1 MASYIFG
8 GNTGETPQ
16 SVARKRA
23 IAEAIMG
30 RSLSPQNVGEGFGA
44 IADGIVANV
53 NNQRA
58 DAAEQAGM
66 SSAQDAFAKAL
77 MGDTS
82 ALSGL
87 GSGSAGS
94 VGGGSPAAG
103 GGNYADAIAGIESGG
118 NYGAVGPTNPNLGR
132 ALGKY
137 QVMEANVGPWSKEI
151 LGREVSPD
159 EFLSN
164 PQLQDAIFNGKFNQY
179 VQQFGPEGAA
189 QAWFAGPGSV
199 GKPGAGNLRDSLGT
213 SVNDYVSRF
222 SGALGDVP
230 AQPEHPFA
238 GGGSLAPQQ
247 QGAPM
252 PAPQMAPGG
261 PAGGGVPAQDGP
273 DLNELLMLSANPWL
287 TEGQRG
293 AINTMIETQ
302 LKQQDPAYQLG
313 LQKTEAELAA
323 LRHPKPVEVNGRL
336 IDPITHEV
344 IADYSDPKTATV
356 GNSVINT
363 ATGKP
368 IYTAPDQPTNTMKDY
383 EAYAADERAA
393 GREPLG
399 RLEYEQAVRRAG
411 ATSVNV
417 NGERGFDKTVGEGYG
432 KRFLDI
438 QDSAQSA
445 QRTLDGLD
453 VMEQAM
459 SDPNFYSGSGEQY
472 VTGLKRLAAAV
483 GINPDSVSSNET
495 FNALAKQAALDSMGG
510 SLGTGFSNAD
520 RDFVTDQVPSLSN
533 TPEGNRKLIAIQR
546 KLNERKQQIAQ
557 QARLYASQHD
567 GRIDAGFDDALTQW
581 AEANPLFPADAKKGA
596 GDQSGVVDFSDYF
609 K

>member
-1 MASYIFG
+1 MAQYIYG

-53 NNQRA
+53 TNQRA
-58 DAAEQAGM
+58 DAAEQAGTA
-66 SSAQDAFAKAL
+66 SAQDAFTKAL
-77 MGDTS
+77 MGDPS
-82 ALSGL
+82 ALASI
-87 GSGSAGS
+87 GSGGAN
-94 VGGGSPAAG
+94 GGFGG

-118 NYGAVGPTNPNLGR
+118 NYGAVGPTDPSLGR

-137 QVMEANVGPWSKEI
+137 QVMEANIGPWSKEI

-159 EFLSN
+159 EFLAN

-189 QAWFAGPGSV
+189 QAWFAGPGSI
-199 GKPGAGNLRDSLGT
+199 GAPGAGNRTDSLGT
-213 SVNDYVSRF
+213 SVSSYVDKFRNNLT
-222 SGALGDVP
+222 GGING
-230 AQPEHPFA
+230 QQPFA
-238 GGGSLAPQQ
+238 GGGSLAPE

-252 PAPQMAPGG
+252 PAPQAPQQ
-261 PAGGGVPAQDGP
+261 PARSGP

-287 TEGQRG
+287 TEGQRN

-302 LKQQDPAYQLG
+302 LKQRDPAYQLG
-313 LQKTEAELAA
+313 LEKSQLEIDA
-323 LRHPKPVEVNGRL
+323 LRNPTPKPVYEGGQWWDTSGGVPHALTQPEPGFRQLSAEEAQQRGLDPEKSWQVAPTGEIKQIGGGGVN
-336 IDPITHEV
+336 V
-344 IADYSDPKTATV
+344 S
-356 GNSVINT
+356 
-363 ATGKP
+363 
-368 IYTAPDQPTNTMKDY
+368 
-383 EAYAADERAA
+383 
-393 GREPLG
+393 
-399 RLEYEQAVRRAG
+399 
-411 ATSVNV
+411 V

-438 QDSAQSA
+438 QDAAQSA

-459 SDPNFYSGSGEQY
+459 SDPNFYSGSGADY
-472 VTGLKRLAAAV
+472 INGLKRLGASI
-483 GINPDSVSSNET
+483 GINPDSVSSAET
-495 FNALAKQAALDSMGG
+495 FNAMAKQAALDSMGG

-546 KLNERKQQIAQ
+546 KLNLRKQQIAQ

-567 GRIDAGFDDALTQW
+567 GRIDSGFDDALAQW
-581 AEANPLFPADAKKGA
+581 AEANPLFPKKGEQGPPIGTIEDGYRFKGGDPA
-596 GDQSGVVDFSDYF
+596 DQSNWEPVQ
-609 K
+609 